1 MLTLMKAALCYR
13 AAFLGKCWIF
23 LLYIQNLTFSIT
35 KMSKMYHF
43 YHFFNHF
50 MVFFTENRQNT
61 CLCFSQKQLFFRP
74 CYFGSSIFF
83 ARIFRI
89 KSKFV
94 YLYILFCIFKN
105 SRNKALLY
113 VFIIISGKYPSCC
126 TKHTAK
132 C

>member
-1 MLTLMKAALCYR
+1 
-13 AAFLGKCWIF
+13 
-23 LLYIQNLTFSIT
+23 
-35 KMSKMYHF
+35 MYHF

-61 CLCFSQKQLFFRP
+61 CLCFSQKQLFFALVI
-74 CYFGSSIFF
+74 FGGSIFF

-105 SRNKALLY
+105 SRSKALLY
-113 VFIIISGKYPSCC
+113 VFIIIFGKYPSCC